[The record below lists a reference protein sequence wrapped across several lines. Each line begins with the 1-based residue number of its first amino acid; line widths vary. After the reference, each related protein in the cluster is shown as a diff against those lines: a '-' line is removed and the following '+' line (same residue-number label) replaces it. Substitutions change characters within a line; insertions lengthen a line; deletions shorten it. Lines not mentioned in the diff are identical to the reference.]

1 MDSPLSYHHTFSQ
14 ENESI
19 KFTYLISREAS
30 VTYSRLV
37 ADRVP
42 RTLARVLQEVWRNGL
57 LKAKNEE
64 TPYCNMQENTFLS
77 DSGYPIRH
85 IIKKNIIRR

>member
-37 ADRVP
+37 ADRIP

-64 TPYCNMQENTFLS
+64 TPYST
-77 DSGYPIRH
+77 H
-85 IIKKNIIRR
+85 IFV

>member
-42 RTLARVLQEVWRNGL
+42 KTLARVLQEVWINGII
-57 LKAKNEE
+57 KAKKKKKR
-64 TPYCNMQENTFLS
+64 
-77 DSGYPIRH
+77 PIQHAGKH
-85 IIKKNIIRR
+85 IFV

>member
-37 ADRVP
+37 ADRIP

-64 TPYCNMQENTFLS
+64 TPYSTCKKTHFCLILGTQFVILS
-77 DSGYPIRH
+77 KRIL
-85 IIKKNIIRR
+85 